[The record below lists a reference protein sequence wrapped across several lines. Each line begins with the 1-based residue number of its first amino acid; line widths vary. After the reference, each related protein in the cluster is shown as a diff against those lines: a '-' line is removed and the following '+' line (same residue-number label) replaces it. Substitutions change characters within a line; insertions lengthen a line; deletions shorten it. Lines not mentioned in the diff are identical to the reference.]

1 MDLDVIILAKNE
13 SRHIARCLDRL
24 APLEPRKVFV
34 VDCFSTDDTKT
45 LAEARGATVVEHEWP
60 GTQSVQFNWALDNL
74 PLEADWILRL
84 DADEYL
90 DPDTID
96 EVKTLLPTLPDSVSA
111 LSLSLARVFLGK
123 RLKFGQGKVILTR
136 FFRRGVG
143 RCEERKMDEHIVLSS
158 GKTLELRG
166 QFVDDS
172 LMTLD
177 EWTTKHVGYAH
188 REAEMLISGTTND
201 ACNLSEEAAAK
212 RRLKGR
218 YARLPLFWRSFIY
231 FVYRYIFLG
240 GFLDGKEGFLW
251 AFLQAWWYRT
261 YVDALIY
268 EDAHHMAPLGQ
279 TKSGSVETLSEPM
292 KFGNKSL

>member
-1 MDLDVIILAKNE
+1 MNLDVIILAKNE
-13 SRHIARCLDRL
+13 SRHIVRCLERL
-24 APLEPRKVFV
+24 APLEPRKVFI
-34 VDCFSTDDTKT
+34 VDCFSTDDTKA

-90 DPDTID
+90 YPETID
-96 EVKTLLPTLPDSVSA
+96 EVKAILPTLPKSVSA

-123 RLKFGQGKVILTR
+123 HLKFGQGKIILTR
-136 FFRRGVG
+136 FFRRGLG

-158 GKTLELRG
+158 GETRLLRG
-166 QFVDDS
+166 QFADDS

-177 EWTTKHVGYAH
+177 EWTLKHIGYAH
-188 REAEMLISGTTND
+188 REAEMLCDGTTNE
-201 ACNLSEEAAAK
+201 ASNLSASAAAK

-261 YVDALIY
+261 YVDAIIY
-268 EDAHHMAPLGQ
+268 EESRHKA
-279 TKSGSVETLSEPM
+279 K
-292 KFGNKSL
+292 

>member
-1 MDLDVIILAKNE
+1 MLSLDVIILAKNE
-13 SRHIARCLDRL
+13 SRHIARCLERL

-34 VDCFSTDDTKT
+34 VDCFSTDDTKA

-60 GTQSVQFNWALDNL
+60 GLYAVQFNWALDNL

-90 DPDTID
+90 YPDAIN
-96 EVKTLLPTLPDSVSA
+96 EVKALLPTLPKSVSA

-123 RLKFGQGKVILTR
+123 RLRFGQGKVILTR

-158 GKTLELRG
+158 GETLELRG
-166 QFVDDS
+166 QFADDS

-177 EWTTKHVGYAH
+177 EWTLKHIGYAH
-188 REAEMLISGTTND
+188 READDLRAGAFSAGDINAS
-201 ACNLSEEAAAK
+201 AAAK

-218 YARLPLFWRSFIY
+218 YARLPLFWRSFAY
-231 FVYRYIFLG
+231 FLYRYIFLG

-268 EDAHHMAPLGQ
+268 Q
-279 TKSGSVETLSEPM
+279 SSRRRIRS
-292 KFGNKSL
+292 S

>member
-1 MDLDVIILAKNE
+1 MLSLDVIILAKNE
-13 SRHIARCLDRL
+13 SRHIARCLERL

-34 VDCFSTDDTKT
+34 VDCFSTDDTKA

-60 GTQSVQFNWALDNL
+60 GLYAVQFNWALDNL

-90 DPDTID
+90 YPDTID
-96 EVKTLLPTLPDSVSA
+96 EVKALLPTLPKSVSA
-111 LSLSLARVFLGK
+111 LSLSLSRVFLGK
-123 RLKFGQGKVILTR
+123 RLRFGQGKVILTR

-158 GKTLELRG
+158 GETRQLRG
-166 QFVDDS
+166 QFADDS

-177 EWTTKHVGYAH
+177 EWTQKHVGYAH
-188 REAEMLISGTTND
+188 READDLRTGAFSAGDINVS
-201 ACNLSEEAAAK
+201 AAAK

-218 YARLPLFWRSFIY
+218 YARLPLFWRSFAY
-231 FVYRYIFLG
+231 FLYRYIFLG

-268 EDAHHMAPLGQ
+268 Q
-279 TKSGSVETLSEPM
+279 SSRRRIRS
-292 KFGNKSL
+292 S

>member
-1 MDLDVIILAKNE
+1 MIHAMLSLDVIILAKNE
-13 SRHIARCLDRL
+13 SRHIARCLERL
-24 APLEPRKVFV
+24 APLEPRQVFV
-34 VDCFSTDDTKT
+34 VDCFSTDDTKA

-90 DPDTID
+90 YPDTID
-96 EVKTLLPTLPDSVSA
+96 EVKALLPTLPKSVSA
-111 LSLSLARVFLGK
+111 LSLPLARVFLGK
-123 RLKFGQGKVILTR
+123 RLRFGQGKVILTR

-158 GKTLELRG
+158 GETRQLRG
-166 QFVDDS
+166 QFADDS

-177 EWTTKHVGYAH
+177 EWTLKHIGYAH
-188 REAEMLISGTTND
+188 READDLRAGAFSAGDINAS
-201 ACNLSEEAAAK
+201 AAAK

-218 YARLPLFWRSFIY
+218 YARLPLFWRSFAY
-231 FVYRYIFLG
+231 FVYRYIVLG
-240 GFLDGKEGFLW
+240 GFLDGKVGFLW

-261 YVDALIY
+261 YVDALLFTEH
-268 EDAHHMAPLGQ
+268 EDARPL
-279 TKSGSVETLSEPM
+279 
-292 KFGNKSL
+292 